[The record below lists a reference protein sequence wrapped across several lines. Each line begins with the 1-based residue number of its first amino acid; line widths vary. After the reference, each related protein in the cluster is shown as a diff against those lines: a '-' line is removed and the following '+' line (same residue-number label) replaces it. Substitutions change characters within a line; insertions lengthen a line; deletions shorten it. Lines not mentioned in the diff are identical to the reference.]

1 MLKRLAILAL
11 LCVPFVSAKSYVI
24 SLPNKTQVGTTVLKP
39 GDYSLSV
46 NGSEAVL
53 TDDDGHRTKVTAK
66 VEASD
71 IVFPYTSVVCTPVNG
86 MDRLEYIGIKG
97 TKDKIVL
104 NP

>member
-11 LCVPFVSAKSYVI
+11 LCVPFVSAKSYLV
-24 SLPNKTQVGTTVLKP
+24 SLPNKTQIGTTVLKP

-46 NGSEAVL
+46 NGSQAVL
-53 TDDDGHRTKVTAK
+53 TDDGGHRTKLTAK

-71 IVFPYTSVVCTPVNG
+71 TVFLETSAVCTSVNG
-86 MDRLEYIGIKG
+86 MARLEYIGVKG